1 MTVEEFDAQGW
12 TGQMKAKYV
21 GIIYDVANVDFEE
34 KTIGLS
40 RNGGLILEIPCGKVT
55 LIKKEEEKHA

>member
-12 TGQMKAKYV
+12 TGQMKAKHV

-40 RNGGLILEIPCGKVT
+40 RNGGLIIEIPCGKVT
-55 LIKKEEEKHA
+55 LINKERKDV